1 MFLVLGARML
11 YTSLDSYG
19 LVGSLTEQRKTTSDD
34 VITGL
39 DIFVAF
45 VFVPQ
50 GASFYFIEVGL
61 EHLSPVWL
69 VSLRLIS
76 GAICLCAWLT
86 ITSVFFALSAGV
98 LARLSCHGC
107 AE

>member
-1 MFLVLGARML
+1 MM
-11 YTSLDSYG
+11 SLRAWIYLLLLS
-19 LVGSLTEQRKTTSDD
+19 S
-34 VITGL
+34 
-39 DIFVAF
+39 FW
-45 VFVPQ
+45 

-76 GAICLCAWLT
+76 GYLFMCMVDHHLC
-86 ITSVFFALSAGV
+86 FFALSAGV